1 MDAYLEFVLK
11 PKKGKEKHKVIREL
25 FGLYQKITLP
35 LFIKTIKR
43 ALYYRITDTRCVE
56 RIALLYLTDGE
67 GEIGPVHIDEEF
79 QKRPAYL
86 EGRLSEE
93 ADLSVYEKLLE
104 VEEDVVVGPEVED
117 DEPSSMNKSVRITH
131 DR

>member
-1 MDAYLEFVLK
+1 VDAYLEFALK
-11 PKKGKEKHKVIREL
+11 SKKGKEKHKVIREM

-43 ALYYRITDTRCVE
+43 ALCYRITDLRCVE
-56 RIALLYLTDGE
+56 RIALLYLTGGE
-67 GEIGPVHIDEEF
+67 GEIGPVQIDEEF

-86 EGRLSEE
+86 EGRLSDE

-104 VEEDVVVGPEVED
+104 DVAVVVEPEVKE
-117 DEPSSMNKSVRITH
+117 DEP
-131 DR
+131 